1 MTPETVAPKILAPLL
16 FTLFKH
22 ERGALVCM
30 VVLRFISWNLPSRM
44 FWSRGKINWS
54 LWIDWRH
61 QGKCFGVRAL
71 VHMCVWV
78 CSSVREKETG
88 GLFRRSGPRSSYWV
102 QTARL
107 LHRLGSG
114 PPGSQRKVPFLVPLK
129 LNWGHRPCN
138 LETQLLIYQHTNYIR
153 YSLSPCRP
161 FERPHCEAER
171 PLAC

>member
-1 MTPETVAPKILAPLL
+1 MTPETVAQKILAPLL

-71 VHMCVWV
+71 VHMCVFECVVQWERKRQGG
-78 CSSVREKETG
+78 CSGAPVHVPVTGCRLRGSSTGLALGHLAAKERCPSWSRSNWIEAI
-88 GLFRRSGPRSSYWV
+88 GLATWKLSFSFINTQITSDILCHPVGPLNGRTV
-102 QTARL
+102 
-107 LHRLGSG
+107 
-114 PPGSQRKVPFLVPLK
+114 KLK
-129 LNWGHRPCN
+129 DH
-138 LETQLLIYQHTNYIR
+138 
-153 YSLSPCRP
+153 
-161 FERPHCEAER
+161 
-171 PLAC
+171 